1 MTELAKA
8 KLIELDDKLEQPK
21 PKPDGKT
28 VDVQFNP
35 ESLKVSYANQ
45 IANRAQGGSGDQ
57 STGPAG
63 RQFVGTGT
71 TKMSLQLWFDAST
84 PGKDGSHVD
93 DVRRLTGEVT
103 YFMTPQPY
111 QGNDSTKLPPGVRFE
126 WGSFKFD
133 GIVDSLEETLE
144 YFSRDGHPL
153 RASISLNLSQEKI
166 LVSKFDGSGRIAG
179 AGKPAGSQ
187 PLASIKAGD
196 NLQSIAAASGKGGD
210 WQRIAA
216 ANGIENPRQ
225 MQLGQLLDLN
235 PLRKR

>member
-1 MTELAKA
+1 MTELRKA
-8 KLIELDDKLEQPK
+8 KLIELDENLAQPK
-21 PKPDGKT
+21 SGGKT

-63 RQFVGTGT
+63 RQFVGAGT

-93 DVRRLTGEVT
+93 DVRRLTADVT

-111 QGNDSTKLPPGVRFE
+111 QGDDSKKLPPGIRFE
-126 WGSFKFD
+126 WGSFTFD
-133 GIVDSLEETLE
+133 GVVDSLEETLE

-153 RASISLNLSQEKI
+153 RAGIALNLSQEKI
-166 LVSKFDGSGRIAG
+166 LISTFEGSGRIAG
-179 AGKPAGSQ
+179 AGKPAGTQ
-187 PLASIKAGD
+187 PLTSARAGD
-196 NLQSIAAASGKGGD
+196 NLPSMAAASGKGGD

>member
-1 MTELAKA
+1 MTELRKA
-8 KLIELDDKLEQPK
+8 KLIELDENLAQPK
-21 PKPDGKT
+21 PGGKT

-63 RQFVGTGT
+63 RQFVGAGT

-84 PGKDGSHVD
+84 PGADGSHVD
-93 DVRRLTGEVT
+93 DVRRLTADVT

-111 QGNDSTKLPPGVRFE
+111 QGDDSKKLPPGLRFE
-126 WGSFKFD
+126 WGSFTFD
-133 GIVDSLEETLE
+133 GVVDSLEETLE

-153 RASISLNLSQEKI
+153 RAGIALNLSQEKI
-166 LVSKFDGSGRIAG
+166 LVSTFEGSGRIAG
-179 AGKPAGSQ
+179 AGKPAGTQ
-187 PLASIKAGD
+187 PLASARAGD
-196 NLQSIAAASGKGGD
+196 NLPSMAAAGGRGGD

-225 MQLGQLLDLN
+225 MQPGQLLDLN
-235 PLRKR
+235 PLRRR